1 MWFHSKDEITDFH
14 PDISNDNRFKLFKYK
29 AKLLGNIDVDNANK
43 ILKHATIFVSLN
55 FLSNF
60 WRSLEM
66 PLANCKVELK
76 CKWTKYYILP
86 AAVADNANGC
96 DGDNNIIFIIKNTK
110 LLSLL

>member
-1 MWFHSKDEITDFH
+1 MWFYSKDEITDFH

-66 PLANCKVELK
+66 PYANCKVELK

-86 AAVADNANGC
+86 AAVADNANGW
-96 DGDNNIIFIIKNTK
+96 DGDNNNIFIIKNTK